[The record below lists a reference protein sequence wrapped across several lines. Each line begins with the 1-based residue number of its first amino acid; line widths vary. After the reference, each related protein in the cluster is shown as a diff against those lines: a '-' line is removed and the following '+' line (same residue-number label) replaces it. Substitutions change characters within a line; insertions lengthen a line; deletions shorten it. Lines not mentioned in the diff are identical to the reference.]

1 LCDSFTTIK
10 HKIIFFFYENKTQ
23 DKLRKEKSIKIR
35 NISKK
40 NGFCISMGGN
50 NIGITDIFHTNL
62 IEGEPPPPTP
72 QKKK

>member
-35 NISKK
+35 NIS
-40 NGFCISMGGN
+40 ISMGGN